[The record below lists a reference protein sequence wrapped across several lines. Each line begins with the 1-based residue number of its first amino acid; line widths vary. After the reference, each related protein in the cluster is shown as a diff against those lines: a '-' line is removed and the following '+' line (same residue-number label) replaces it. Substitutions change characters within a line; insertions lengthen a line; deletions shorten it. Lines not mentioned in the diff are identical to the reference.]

1 MSSRGDTGSGVSI
14 REKQSIPRSVTVT
27 IPWIGCPSATSIL
40 ALSLATMGSIGSAQA
55 ACTSSISGGQTRVV
69 CSGTTTDPHWVNNDA
84 PTSVGVQAGATMETS
99 ETAIRIRSGSTVT
112 VESGATINV
121 TGGNADDAF
130 NAIYA
135 GGNDSTITNNGSVST
150 TQNSVDGL
158 EATGSR
164 NTLVNT
170 GNVST
175 QGRSSEAIIAR
186 GQNNILRN
194 SGTVQTSGSSAR
206 GMIAEGHNNSFVNS
220 GTIRTTGAGGEGI
233 RADGGGTMNA
243 ADNVTISNSGTIT
256 TGGYTADGIRLIGN
270 SGTITNDGTITA
282 SGLEARGIKIEGNGN
297 RVENRGTVQGSGN
310 DGEGLYIISNT
321 GQTNTVINRD
331 GGTIAS
337 RDEVAVRGRH
347 GSEVIENFGTIRT
360 QAAQGTAVDLAD
372 GNDSLLIGASSRIE
386 GHVRAGAGTDTFSLG
401 GRTDATFDVREI
413 GATAKYRDFER
424 FEKVDTSTWTT
435 QNDNNSAMPWA
446 VREGTLL
453 VTGSMGGSGMTVHRG
468 ATLGGTGTVG
478 SIDALSGSI
487 LSPGVDGAAT
497 RAGVGD
503 IRTLNV
509 RGDVNI
515 AAGTTYRVDLNNRF
529 ESDRI
534 VANGR
539 ASIQGGTVEVHAE
552 RATYSPGRWTI
563 LTAQRGVTGQFSGV
577 DDLIFFQPLLTK
589 DTNNVYLEL
598 LPVFPGTN
606 PDPNPGQDPSDP
618 GDPRPRPVPPLQPE
632 TTPPV
637 TILHHENL
645 FRAAILCRLRCSSSD
660 AMGAVPSFVAIDS
673 VPVQYVADLPGRS
686 APVAAPVAEAPA
698 SRGTGWGVWGKVL
711 GSYGRTDAT
720 PTSAAMERTTG
731 GIVVGVDA
739 GLGTPYRLGIAA
751 GYLAASFD
759 IDAAAASGDVDSF
772 HIGAYG
778 SAAFGAW
785 TLRGGVA
792 YTHHEIE
799 LARGAVPGR
808 FRGGESDTSADSV
821 QVFGEVGY
829 TFRLSDRVTLEPFLG
844 LAHVHVSSHDVVENA
859 SPFQANGEVASFD
872 TTYSTLGARL
882 VATMPTSAGVVTFKG
897 MLGWR
902 HAFGDVAPEAR
913 FTVDGFPTPFLVVGA
928 PIDRDSLVV
937 EAGVNWQ
944 VSETVTIGV
953 MYDGAIGQ
961 RDQEHTLRGSLSVRF

>member
-1 MSSRGDTGSGVSI
+1 
-14 REKQSIPRSVTVT
+14 
-27 IPWIGCPSATSIL
+27 
-40 ALSLATMGSIGSAQA
+40 MGSVSSAQA
-55 ACTSSISGGQTRVV
+55 ACTPSAVNGVTRVI
-69 CSGTTTDPHWVNNDA
+69 CSGPTNNHYWA
-84 PTSVGVQAGATMETS
+84 PENTISTVQVQAGTVMDVIEA
-99 ETAIRIRSGSTVT
+99 AIRVRAGSTVT
-112 VESGATINV
+112 IENGATITV
-121 TGGNADDAF
+121 TGGNADDAY

-164 NTLVNT
+164 NTLVNA
-170 GNVST
+170 GRVST
-175 QGRSSEAIIAR
+175 QGTSSEAIIAR
-186 GQNNILRN
+186 GQNNVLRN
-194 SGTVQTSGSSAR
+194 SGTLETSGSSAR

-233 RADGGGTMNA
+233 RADGGGTANA
-243 ADNVTISNSGTIT
+243 AENVTISNSGTIT
-256 TGGYTADGIRLIGN
+256 TSGYTADGIRLIGN
-270 SGTITNDGTITA
+270 NGTITNDGTITA
-282 SGLEARGIKIEGNGN
+282 SGLEARGIKVEGNGN
-297 RVENRGTVQGSGN
+297 RVDNRGTVQGLGD
-310 DGEGLYIISNT
+310 DGEGLYIISST
-321 GQTNTVINRD
+321 GQTNTIVNHAD
-331 GGTIAS
+331 GRIIS

-347 GSEVIENFGTIRT
+347 GSELIENFGTIRT
-360 QAAQGTAVDLAD
+360 QATQGTAINLGD
-372 GNDSLLIGASSRIE
+372 GNDSLLIGASSTIE
-386 GHVRAGAGTDTFSLG
+386 GHVRAGAGTDTFKLG
-401 GRTDATFDVREI
+401 GQTNATFDMREI
-413 GATAKYRDFER
+413 GASAKYREFER

-435 QNDNNSAMPWA
+435 ENDNNAAMPWA

-453 VTGSMGGSGMTVHRG
+453 VTGSMGGSDMTVHRG

-487 LSPGVDGAAT
+487 LSPGIDGAT
-497 RAGVGD
+497 SRAGVGD

-515 AAGTTYRVDLNNRF
+515 ASGTTYRVDLNNRF

-539 ASIQGGTVEVHAE
+539 ATIQGGTVEVHAE
-552 RATYSPGRWTI
+552 RAAYSPGRWTI

-589 DTNNVYLEL
+589 DANNVYLEL
-598 LPVFPGTN
+598 RPNIFDPGTPTDPGN
-606 PDPNPGQDPSDP
+606 PQEPISPENPPDPST
-618 GDPRPRPVPPLQPE
+618 PLQPE
-632 TTPPV
+632 ITPPI

-660 AMGAVPSFVAIDS
+660 AMGAMPSFVAIDS
-673 VPVQYVADLPGRS
+673 VPVRYAADLPGRN
-686 APVAAPVAEAPA
+686 ALAAAPVAEAPA

-720 PTSAAMERTTG
+720 PTSSAMERRTG
-731 GIVVGVDA
+731 GIVVGVDG

-751 GYLAASFD
+751 GYLATSFD
-759 IDAAAASGDVDSF
+759 IDAAAASGNVDSF

-778 SAAFGAW
+778 SAAFGDW
-785 TLRGGVA
+785 RLRGGVA
-792 YTHHEIE
+792 YAHHEIE
-799 LARGAVPGR
+799 LARGAVAGR
-808 FRGGESDTSADSV
+808 FQGGETDTSADSV

-859 SPFQANGEVASFD
+859 SPFRATGEVASFD

-882 VATMPTSAGVVTFKG
+882 VATMPTEAGIVTFKG

-937 EAGVNWQ
+937 EAGLNWQ
-944 VSETVTIGV
+944 VNETVTLGV

>member
-1 MSSRGDTGSGVSI
+1 MV
-14 REKQSIPRSVTVT
+14 
-27 IPWIGCPSATSIL
+27 
-40 ALSLATMGSIGSAQA
+40 ALSLAAVAAFTGSAQA
-55 ACTSSISGGQTRVV
+55 ACTPSVSGGQTRVV
-69 CSGTTTDPHWVNNDA
+69 CSGTTTDPYWATDNT
-84 PTSVGVQAGATMETS
+84 PSSVEVQASTRMETS
-99 ETAIRIRSGSTVT
+99 EAAIRVEGNSSVT
-112 VESGATINV
+112 IANGATITV
-121 TGGNADDAF
+121 TGGNADHAF

-135 GGNDSTITNNGSVST
+135 EDDGSTITNNGSVST
-150 TQNSVDGL
+150 IQNSVDGL

-175 QGRSSEAIIAR
+175 QGTSSEALIAR
-186 GQNNILRN
+186 GNNNILRN
-194 SGTVQTSGSSAR
+194 SGTLQTSGSSAR

-233 RADGGGTMNA
+233 RADGGGTLNA
-243 ADNVTISNSGTIT
+243 AENATISNSGTIT
-256 TGGYTADGIRLIGN
+256 TSGYTADGIRLIGN
-270 SGTITNDGTITA
+270 NGTITNEGTITA
-282 SGLEARGIKIEGNGN
+282 SGLEGRGIKIEGNGN
-297 RVENRGTVQGSGN
+297 RIENRGIVQGLGN
-310 DGEGLYIISNT
+310 DGEGLYVISNT

-331 GGTIAS
+331 GGTIES
-337 RDEVAVRGRH
+337 RDEVALRGRH
-347 GSEVIENFGTIRT
+347 GSEAIENFGTIRT
-360 QAAQGTAVDLAD
+360 QGAQGAAVDLAG

-386 GHVRAGAGTDTFSLG
+386 GHVRAGAGTDTFKLG
-401 GRTDATFDVREI
+401 GQTDATFDVREI
-413 GATAKYRDFER
+413 GASAKYRDFER

-435 QNDNNSAMPWA
+435 ENDNNAAMPWA

-453 VTGSMGGSGMTVHRG
+453 VTGSMGGSDMTVHRG

-478 SIDALSGSI
+478 SIDALAGSI
-487 LSPGVDGAAT
+487 LSPGIDGAT
-497 RAGVGD
+497 SRAGVGD

-539 ASIQGGTVEVHAE
+539 ATIRGGTVEVHAE

-589 DTNNVYLEL
+589 DANNVYLEL
-598 LPVFPGTN
+598 LPNVF
-606 PDPNPGQDPSDP
+606 DPAPPEDPRDPQDPGRP
-618 GDPRPRPVPPLQPE
+618 PRPRPVPPLQPE

-673 VPVQYVADLPGRS
+673 VPVQYTTDLPVRGT
-686 APVAAPVAEAPA
+686 PVAAPVADAPA

-711 GSYGRTDAT
+711 GSFGRTDAT
-720 PTSAAMERTTG
+720 PTSAAMERRTG
-731 GIVVGVDA
+731 GMVVGVDG

-751 GYLAASFD
+751 GYLATSFD

-785 TLRGGVA
+785 ALRGGVA
-792 YTHHEIE
+792 YAHHEIG
-799 LARGAVPGR
+799 LTRGAVAGR
-808 FRGGESDTSADSV
+808 FQGGETDTSADSV

-829 TFRLSDRVTLEPFLG
+829 TFRLSDRVTLEPFAG

-859 SPFQANGEVASFD
+859 SPFRATGEVASFD

-882 VATMPTSAGVVTFKG
+882 VATMPTEAGTVTFKG

-937 EAGVNWQ
+937 EAGLNWQ
-944 VSETVTIGV
+944 VSEKVAVGL

-961 RDQEHTLRGSLSVRF
+961 RDQEHTVRGSLSVRF